1 LNLSS
6 DYTGAKPL
14 ILVAS
19 TQDLAS
25 MTMTNYLLEHQSF
38 RSDDNKEFF
47 TSSIHPNVW
56 IYISNKS
63 MLYMEFLDEI
73 FPDAKAFVF
82 LSQHRSQSETKA
94 LTCHFP
100 GNFGLNQS
108 GGNFREISIAYPSF
122 QKYYM
127 KRLIA
132 QREMVADYQIVI
144 ESSHHGPTS
153 LTKPSLFIEIGST
166 EIEWTDEKACSII
179 CEAIL
184 KVAGCDTIP
193 CDKVAICLGG
203 THYPTK
209 FTKLL
214 IDSEYGIAAVAAK
227 HDLRLIDKEMLA
239 QMILKSVEKVGTLIL
254 DWKGLGKEKERI
266 MALAAD
272 AGLEI
277 IRL

>member
-1 LNLSS
+1 MNLSN
-6 DYTGAKPL
+6 DYTGAKQL

-25 MTMTNYLLEHQSF
+25 MTMTDYLLEHQSF
-38 RSDDNKEFF
+38 RSDENKVFY
-47 TSSIHPNVW
+47 SSSSHPNVR

-63 MLYMEFLDEI
+63 TLYMEFLDEI

-82 LSQHRSQSETKA
+82 LSQHRSQSRTKA

-100 GNFGLNQS
+100 GNFGLNQF
-108 GGNFREISIAYPSF
+108 GGNFRELSIAYPSL

-153 LTKPSLFIEIGST
+153 LTKPPMFIEIGST
-166 EIEWTDEKACSII
+166 EIEWTDENACSII

-184 KVAGCDTIP
+184 EVAACDTIR
-193 CDKVAICLGG
+193 CDKAAICLGG

-209 FTKLL
+209 FSKLL

-227 HDLRLIDKEMLA
+227 HDLNLIDKEMLD

-254 DWKGLGKEKERI
+254 DWKGLGREKERI
-266 MALAAD
+266 MALAVD
-272 AGLEI
+272 TGLEI